1 MKLEELL
8 HHTLAIHAPWH
19 IVRVRN
25 DLGKNQIDIW
35 VSREAQ
41 RSGWFFAARS
51 TSEQGRESVWR
62 HINIGNA
69 RCIVHAV
76 IPGEAESADLQ
87 WLGETDQPFT
97 RAFARQIAGM
107 FMQGVS
113 FASVCALLD
122 LPVAD
127 LWKFKHRLDSGKSG
141 LSGPGSASDAIS
153 AQIPGPNDPVWE
165 ELLSGNLQLDIRI
178 LSLKLL
184 LTKLREQFAIISDGE
199 VRTLKAHELQR
210 YFTRHEKMLSHE
222 LAQLAQ
228 N

>member
-1 MKLEELL
+1 MKLEDLL

-19 IVRVRN
+19 IARVRN

-35 VSREAQ
+35 VSREVL

-51 TSEQGRESVWR
+51 TAEQGRESVWR

-76 IPGEAESADLQ
+76 IPSEMQGADLQ
-87 WLGETDQPFT
+87 WLGENDQPFT

-141 LSGPGSASDAIS
+141 LSGPGSGHDSIS
-153 AQIPGPNDPVWE
+153 ALVPPPNDPIWE
-165 ELLSGNLQLDIRI
+165 ELLSGSLQLDIRI

-184 LTKLREQFAIISDGE
+184 LTKLREQFSIISDGE

>member
-8 HHTLAIHAPWH
+8 HHTLAIHAPWR

-51 TSEQGRESVWR
+51 AVDQGRESVWR

-69 RCIVHAV
+69 RCLVHAV
-76 IPGEAESADLQ
+76 IPSAAESADLQ
-87 WLGETDQPFT
+87 WLGEDDQPFT
-97 RAFARQIAGM
+97 RAFARQIASM

-141 LSGPGSASDAIS
+141 LSGSGSTPDANS
-153 AQIPGPNDPVWE
+153 AQVPAAGDPIWE
-165 ELLSGNLQLDIRI
+165 DLLSGSLQLDIRI

-184 LTKLREQFAIISDGE
+184 LTKLREQFAMISDGE

-210 YFTRHEKMLSHE
+210 YFTRHEKMLGHE
-222 LAQLAQ
+222 LAQLVR

>member
-19 IVRVRN
+19 IARVRN

-41 RSGWFFAARS
+41 RSGWFFTARS
-51 TSEQGRESVWR
+51 TPEQGRESVWR

-76 IPGEAESADLQ
+76 IPGEADSADLQ

-127 LWKFKHRLDSGKSG
+127 LWKFKHRLDNGKSG
-141 LSGPGSASDAIS
+141 LSGPGSASDSIS
-153 AQIPGPNDPVWE
+153 ARIPAPNDPIWE

-210 YFTRHEKMLSHE
+210 YFTRHEKMLGHE

>member
-19 IVRVRN
+19 IARVRN

-41 RSGWFFAARS
+41 RSGWFFTARS
-51 TSEQGRESVWR
+51 TPEQGRESVWR

-76 IPGEAESADLQ
+76 IPGETDSADLQ

-127 LWKFKHRLDSGKSG
+127 LWKFKHRLDNGKSG
-141 LSGPGSASDAIS
+141 LSGPGSASDSIS
-153 AQIPGPNDPVWE
+153 ARIPAPNDPIWE

-210 YFTRHEKMLSHE
+210 YFTRHEKMLGHE

>member
-1 MKLEELL
+1 MKLEDLL

-19 IVRVRN
+19 IARVRN

-35 VSREAQ
+35 VSRETQ
-41 RSGWFFAARS
+41 RSGWFFGARS
-51 TSEQGRESVWR
+51 TAEAGRESIWR

-69 RCIVHAV
+69 RCIVHAI
-76 IPGEAESADLQ
+76 IPADAESADLQ
-87 WLGETDQPFT
+87 WLGENDQPFT

-122 LPVAD
+122 LAVAD
-127 LWKFKHRLDSGKSG
+127 LWKFKHRLDNGKSG
-141 LSGPGSASDAIS
+141 LSGPGNTPDAIS
-153 AQIPGPNDPVWE
+153 ARIPAPNDPIWE

-184 LTKLREQFAIISDGE
+184 LTKLREQFAIISDDE

>member
-8 HHTLAIHAPWH
+8 HHTLAIHAPWR

-25 DLGKNQIDIW
+25 DLGKSQIDIW

-41 RSGWFFAARS
+41 RSGWFFATRS
-51 TSEQGRESVWR
+51 SPTPGSEQIWR

-76 IPGEAESADLQ
+76 IPSDVEDADLQ
-87 WLGETDQPFT
+87 WLGEASQPFT

-127 LWKFKHRLDSGKSG
+127 LWKFKHRLDTGKSG
-141 LSGPGSASDAIS
+141 LSAQGSAADANS
-153 AQIPGPNDPVWE
+153 AQVPAPNDPIWE
-165 ELLSGNLQLDIRI
+165 ELLSGSLQLDIRI

-184 LTKLREQFAIISDGE
+184 LTKLREQFSVIGDSE
-199 VRTLKAHELQR
+199 VRNLKAHELQR

-222 LAQLAQ
+222 LAQLAR